1 MELLSKQEVAQ
12 NVIEYYCKRKD
23 ALDRGLATY
32 TERQGKGFI
41 CWRFLMNEA
50 AKTIAAEEASASQK
64 RSDAPPAALND
75 SLDETASK
83 RQRSD
88 NEDDDE
94 DTDDVADSIARVLD
108 IE

>member
-50 AKTIAAEEASASQK
+50 AKTIASEEASASQK
-64 RSDAPPAALND
+64 RSDAPAALND
-75 SLDETASK
+75 SLDESATK
-83 RQRSD
+83 RPRSD
-88 NEDDDE
+88 NEEDDE
-94 DTDDVADSIARVLD
+94 DTDDVADGIARVLD